1 MNEIAFDSFRRE
13 PTRILN
19 GVANHFFNNI
29 ISSLYTFPVRDRIE
43 SPAEMIWPTH
53 AFWQTG
59 YRSALFS
66 ILYIALLAIG
76 LAVAWITNR
85 WIGILPFILSFGY
98 NAWTAIFLSSGD
110 RFLLPIDWTWHLYFM
125 LGLLT
130 VSKALLAGI
139 HDLGWNPLNIQGQT
153 SIQPLISGWKQ
164 TIAMAGLALFVGLSL
179 PLTEQVFPEK
189 YPALTQE
196 QLSTSIGIVP
206 SEGEIIIYGRAI
218 YPRYYAA
225 GDGEPGTAK
234 MGYGVDEKARL
245 VFWLVGP
252 KAGLVIFP
260 LESVPEF
267 FPHASDVWIVG
278 TAEGDVFYARAIE
291 VREGKKSVL
300 YGQ

>member
-1 MNEIAFDSFRRE
+1 
-13 PTRILN
+13 LN

-43 SPAEMIWPTH
+43 SPAEMIWPLH

-59 YRSALFS
+59 YRSPLFS
-66 ILYIALLAIG
+66 ILYIALLAVG

-85 WIGILPFILSFGY
+85 WIGLLPFILSFGY

-130 VSKALLAGI
+130 ISKAMLAGI
-139 HDLGWNPLNIQGQT
+139 HDLGWNPLNINGQT
-153 SIQPLISGWKQ
+153 SAHSPASGWKQ
-164 TIAMAGLALFVGLSL
+164 TMAMAGLALFVGLSL

-189 YPALTQE
+189 YPSSTQE

-206 SEGEIIIYGRAI
+206 REGETIVYGRAI

-234 MGYGVDEKARL
+234 MGYGESEKARL
-245 VFWLVGP
+245 VFWLVGS

-260 LESVPEF
+260 LASVPEF

-278 TAEGDVFYARAIE
+278 TIEDDVFYARAIE
-291 VREGKKSVL
+291 VREGERSAL